1 MPDRG
6 DDRHRAI
13 GDRAHEALVAERQQ
27 VFEAATA
34 AGEHD
39 HVDPWRVAQRSQRA
53 DDLECRPRA
62 LHVRLGDEYVGGWET
77 GLDRGQDVA
86 LRRRV
91 VARDEPDSA
100 GQEREAALAVG
111 REQSLCC

>member
-1 MPDRG
+1 M
-6 DDRHRAI
+6 
-13 GDRAHEALVAERQQ
+13 
-27 VFEAATA
+27 
-34 AGEHD
+34 
-39 HVDPWRVAQRSQRA
+39 
-53 DDLECRPRA
+53 
-62 LHVRLGDEYVGGWET
+62 HVRLGDEYVGGWET

-111 REQSLCC
+111 REQSLCCELRLQSLESREVRADTEALDRQCAKPEVAALLEELRTAV